1 MHARVRPTGWG
12 AWGLA
17 VEDVSVVFDRFTDQA
32 RRVVV
37 LAQEE
42 ARLLNHHHIGTEH
55 LLLGLLSLPDEGE
68 GEGVAALAL
77 TALGATLEA
86 ARAQVEE
93 AVGEGREAPGLHVP
107 FTPAAKNVLE
117 IALREALKLGHNH
130 IGPEH
135 ILLGLLRES
144 GCLAVQILVTLGA
157 DPRGVREK
165 VLQLLSGHP
174 ALSSAPPA
182 TSALLDQYGEN
193 LTQRARDGG
202 LDPVVG
208 RDREIDR
215 IVVVLSCRTKNNPVL
230 IGEPGVGKT
239 AVVEGL
245 CRRIVAGDVPETL
258 RAKQV
263 YTLDLGLLV
272 AGSRYR
278 GDFEER
284 LKKVVKECRTRG
296 DVILFIDEI
305 HTLVGAGAA
314 EGAID
319 AASILKPMLARGELQ
334 TVGATTTAEYRK
346 YFEKD
351 AALAR
356 RFQPVPI
363 DEPTSAEA
371 VEILRG
377 LRRRYEEYHHVSY
390 TDVALAAA
398 VTLADRYVADRF
410 LPDKAI
416 DLIDEAGAWAR
427 VRSHGGG
434 RVGGQVDGEQIAE
447 VLANWT
453 GIPVQRLTEEET
465 ARLLRMEEELHQ
477 RIIGQAEAVR
487 AVARAI
493 RRTRAG
499 LKDPKRPS
507 GSFIFAGP
515 SGVGKTELSK
525 ALAEFLFG
533 SEDALIQLDM
543 SEFHDRHT
551 VSRLVGAPPGYV
563 GHDEG
568 GQLTEKVRRKP
579 FSVVLFDEIEKA
591 HPDVFNTLLQILEDG
606 RLTDGQGRIVDF
618 KNTVI
623 ILTTNLGTRDISK
636 AVSLGF
642 QAAGGAP
649 DRMAAKVHDELKRHF
664 RPEFLNRVDDTVVFP
679 RLTEADVL
687 AIVDVLLAR
696 IDLRLRDR
704 DMGVEVTGAARRRLA
719 ERGFDPSLG
728 ARPLRRTI
736 QREVEDVLAERILAG
751 DLRPGQV
758 VVVDCEDAGL
768 VFHERTEASAAAPR

>member
-1 MHARVRPTGWG
+1 MF
-12 AWGLA
+12 
-17 VEDVSVVFDRFTDQA
+17 ERFTDQS

-42 ARLLNHHHIGTEH
+42 ARRLDHHFIGTEH
-55 LLLGLLSLPDEGE
+55 LLLGLISEGD
-68 GEGVAALAL
+68 GVAAQAL
-77 TALGATLEA
+77 TELGVTLDA
-86 ARAQVEE
+86 ARLEVEE
-93 AVGEGREAPGLHVP
+93 AVGRSGEVPGVHVP

-117 IALREALKLGHNH
+117 LALREALKLGHNH

-135 ILLGLLRES
+135 ILLGLVRERADV
-144 GCLAVQILVTLGA
+144 AVGVLVALGA
-157 DPRGVREK
+157 DPRRVREK
-165 VLQLLSGHP
+165 VLLLLSGHP
-174 ALSSAPPA
+174 ALAAPPPA

-215 IVVVLSCRTKNNPVL
+215 IMVVLSCRTKNNPVL
-230 IGEPGVGKT
+230 VGEPGVGKT

-263 YTLDLGLLV
+263 YTLDLGSLV

-296 DVILFIDEI
+296 DVVLFIDEI

-334 TVGATTTAEYRK
+334 TIGATTTAEYRK

-356 RFQPVPI
+356 RFQPVTI

-371 VEILRG
+371 VEILKG
-377 LRRRYEEYHHVSY
+377 LRERYEKHHHISY
-390 TDVALAAA
+390 TDGALTTA
-398 VTLADRYVADRF
+398 VSLADRYVADRF

-416 DLIDEAGAWAR
+416 DLLDEAGAWAHLR
-427 VRSHGGG
+427 PSGDGK
-434 RVGGQVDGEQIAE
+434 VGGEQIAE
-447 VLANWT
+447 VLATWT
-453 GIPVQRLTEEET
+453 GIPVQRLTSSET
-465 ARLLRMEEELHQ
+465 KRLLHMEDELHK
-477 RIIGQAEAVR
+477 RIIGQEEAVR

-499 LKDPKRPS
+499 LKDPKRPA

-568 GQLTEKVRRKP
+568 GQLTTQVRRKP

-591 HPDVFNTLLQILEDG
+591 HPDVFHTLLQVLEDG
-606 RLTDGQGRIVDF
+606 RLTDGQGRVVDF

-623 ILTTNLGTRDISK
+623 IMTTNLGTRAASNP
-636 AVSLGF
+636 VSLGF
-642 QAAGGAP
+642 QPDGSD
-649 DRMAAKVHDELKRHF
+649 DRMSEKVHDALKQHL

-687 AIVDVLLAR
+687 AIVDVMLAR

-704 DMGVEVTGAARRRLA
+704 EMGVEVTEAARRHLA
-719 ERGFDPSLG
+719 AKGFDPSLG
-728 ARPLRRTI
+728 ARPLRRAI
-736 QREVEDVLAERILAG
+736 QREVEDVLAERILH
-751 DLRPGQV
+751 DQLRPGQV
-758 VVVDCEDAGL
+758 VVVDCEGSSL
-768 VFHERTEASAAAPR
+768 VFRELVSLRPVG

>member
-1 MHARVRPTGWG
+1 M
-12 AWGLA
+12 
-17 VEDVSVVFDRFTDQA
+17 FDRFTDQA

-37 LAQEE
+37 LAQQET
-42 ARLLNHHHIGTEH
+42 RLLHHHDIGTEH
-55 LLLGLLSLPDEGE
+55 LLLGLVGE
-68 GEGVAALAL
+68 GESVAAQAL
-77 TALGATLEA
+77 SDLDVTLEMT
-86 ARAQVEE
+86 RAKVAETL
-93 AVGEGREAPGLHVP
+93 GEGREAPGLHVP
-107 FTPAAKNVLE
+107 FTPDAKNVLE
-117 IALREALKLGHNH
+117 LALREALKLGHNH

-135 ILLGLLRES
+135 ILLALVRES
-144 GCLAVQILVTLGA
+144 TSVAAQILVTLGA
-157 DPRGVREK
+157 DPRRVRER
-165 VLQLLSGHP
+165 VHQLLSGHP
-174 ALSSAPPA
+174 ALAGPPTT
-182 TSALLDQYGEN
+182 TSGLLDQYGEN
-193 LTQRARDGG
+193 LTERARDDG

-208 RDREIDR
+208 RDGEIDR
-215 IVVVLSCRTKNNPVL
+215 IIVVLSCRTKNNPVL
-230 IGEPGVGKT
+230 VGEPGVGKT

-245 CRRIVAGDVPETL
+245 CRRIVAGEVPRTL
-258 RAKQV
+258 RDKHV
-263 YTLDLGLLV
+263 YSLDLSSLV

-284 LKKVVKECRTRG
+284 LRKVVKECRTRG

-334 TVGATTTAEYRK
+334 TIGATTTAEYRR

-363 DEPTSAEA
+363 EEPTSAEA
-371 VEILRG
+371 VEILKG
-377 LRRRYEEYHHVSY
+377 LRSRYEKHHHVLY
-390 TDVALAAA
+390 TDVALATA
-398 VTLADRYVADRF
+398 VRLADRYVTDRF

-416 DLIDEAGAWAR
+416 DLLDEAGAWAH
-427 VRSHGGG
+427 VRPRGD
-434 RVGGQVDGEQIAE
+434 GQIGGEQVAE
-447 VLANWT
+447 VLANRT
-453 GIPVQRLTEEET
+453 GIPVQRLTEEQT
-465 ARLLRMEEELHQ
+465 SRLLRMEDELHQ
-477 RIIGQAEAVR
+477 RIIGQEEAVR

-568 GQLTEKVRRKP
+568 GQLTERVRRRP
-579 FSVVLFDEIEKA
+579 FSVVLFDEVEKA
-591 HPDVFNTLLQILEDG
+591 HPDVFHTLLQILEDG
-606 RLTDGQGRIVDF
+606 RLTDGQGRTVDF

-623 ILTTNLGTRDISK
+623 ILTTNLGTRDASK
-636 AVSLGF
+636 PLSLGF
-642 QAAGGAP
+642 QPADGAQ
-649 DRMAAKVHDELKRHF
+649 DRMAAKVQDALKQHF
-664 RPEFLNRVDDTVVFP
+664 RPEFLNRIDDTVVFP

-696 IDLRLRDR
+696 VDLRLRDR
-704 DMGVEVTGAARRRLA
+704 DMGIEVTAAARRHLA
-719 ERGFDPSLG
+719 AKGFDPALG
-728 ARPLRRTI
+728 ARPLRRAI
-736 QREVEDVLAERILAG
+736 QREVEDILAERILLDG
-751 DLRPGQV
+751 LRPGQV
-758 VVVDCEDAGL
+758 AVVDCEDEAL
-768 VFHERTEASAAAPR
+768 VFHVRAEVFG

>member
-1 MHARVRPTGWG
+1 
-12 AWGLA
+12 
-17 VEDVSVVFDRFTDQA
+17 VSVVFERFTDQA

-42 ARLLNHHHIGTEH
+42 GRLLNHHYIGSEH
-55 LLLGLLSLPDEGE
+55 LLLGLISE
-68 GEGVAALAL
+68 GEGVAAQALA
-77 TALGATLEA
+77 ALGVTLEA
-86 ARAQVEE
+86 TRAHVEE
-93 AVGEGREAPGLHVP
+93 AIGEGREAPGVHVP

-117 IALREALKLGHNH
+117 LALREALKLGHNH

-135 ILLGLLRES
+135 ILLGLVRES
-144 GCLAVQILVTLGA
+144 TTVAVQILVTLGA
-157 DPRGVREK
+157 DPRRVREK
-165 VLQLLSGHP
+165 VLLLLSGHP
-174 ALSSAPPA
+174 ALAAAPPA

-215 IVVVLSCRTKNNPVL
+215 IMVVLSCRTKNNPILV
-230 IGEPGVGKT
+230 GEPGVGKT

-258 RAKQV
+258 RAKHV

-334 TVGATTTAEYRK
+334 TIGATTTAEYRK

-356 RFQPVPI
+356 RFQPVAI
-363 DEPTSAEA
+363 GEPSSAEA
-371 VEILRG
+371 VEILKG
-377 LRRRYEEYHHVSY
+377 LRDRYEEHHHVSY
-390 TDVALAAA
+390 TETALTTA

-416 DLIDEAGAWAR
+416 DLIDEAGAWAHIR
-427 VRSHGGG
+427 PGGDG
-434 RVGGQVDGEQIAE
+434 KVGGEQIAE

-453 GIPVQRLTEEET
+453 GIPVQRLTSSET
-465 ARLLRMEEELHQ
+465 ARLLGMEDELHK
-477 RIIGQAEAVR
+477 RIIGQQEAVR

-499 LKDPKRPS
+499 LKDPKRPA

-515 SGVGKTELSK
+515 SGVGKSELSK

-563 GHDEG
+563 GYDEG
-568 GQLTEKVRRKP
+568 GQLTSQVRRKP
-579 FSVVLFDEIEKA
+579 FSVVLFDEVEKA

-606 RLTDGQGRIVDF
+606 RLTDAQGRVVDF

-623 ILTTNLGTRDISK
+623 IMTTNLGARAAASPV
-636 AVSLGF
+636 ALGF
-642 QAAGGAP
+642 QPAGGAE
-649 DRMAAKVHDELKRHF
+649 DRMAAKVREALKEHF
-664 RPEFLNRVDDTVVFP
+664 RPEFLNRIDDTVVFP

-696 IDLRLRDR
+696 VDLRLRDR
-704 DMGVEVTGAARRRLA
+704 EMGVEVTDAARRHLA
-719 ERGFDPSLG
+719 ARGFDPSLG

-736 QREVEDVLAERILAG
+736 QREVEDVLAERILLG
-751 DLRPGQV
+751 ELRPGQV
-758 VVVDCEDAGL
+758 VAIDCEESAL
-768 VFHERTEASAAAPR
+768 VFHERSAECLSAAEAAG

>member
-1 MHARVRPTGWG
+1 MF
-12 AWGLA
+12 
-17 VEDVSVVFDRFTDQA
+17 ERFTDQA

-42 ARLLNHHHIGTEH
+42 ARLLNHHYIGTEH
-55 LLLGLLSLPDEGE
+55 LLLGLISE
-68 GEGVAALAL
+68 GEGVAAQAL
-77 TALGATLEA
+77 TALDVTLEA
-86 ARAQVEE
+86 ARLKVEE
-93 AVGEGREAPGLHVP
+93 AIGQSGETPGLHVP

-117 IALREALKLGHNH
+117 LALREALKLGHNH

-135 ILLGLLRES
+135 ILLGLVRES
-144 GCLAVQILVTLGA
+144 GSVAAQILVALGA
-157 DPRGVREK
+157 EPRRVREK

-174 ALSSAPPA
+174 ALAAGPPA

-208 RDREIDR
+208 RDQEIDR
-215 IVVVLSCRTKNNPVL
+215 IMVVLSCRTKNNPILV
-230 IGEPGVGKT
+230 GEPGVGKT

-263 YTLDLGLLV
+263 YTLDLGSLV

-296 DVILFIDEI
+296 DVILFIDEV

-334 TVGATTTAEYRK
+334 TIGATTTAEYRK

-363 DEPTSAEA
+363 GEPTSAEA
-371 VEILRG
+371 VEILKG
-377 LRRRYEEYHHVSY
+377 LRDRYEKHHHVSY
-390 TDVALAAA
+390 TDGALATA

-416 DLIDEAGAWAR
+416 DLIDEAGAWAHMR
-427 VRSHGGG
+427 PQGD
-434 RVGGQVDGEQIAE
+434 GQIGGEQIAE

-453 GIPVQRLTEEET
+453 GIPVQRLTSSET
-465 ARLLRMEEELHQ
+465 TRLLHMEDELHK
-477 RIIGQAEAVR
+477 RIIGQEEAVR

-533 SEDALIQLDM
+533 SEEALIQLDM

-563 GHDEG
+563 GHEEG
-568 GQLTEKVRRKP
+568 GQLTSQVRQRP

-606 RLTDGQGRIVDF
+606 RLTDGQGRAVDF

-623 ILTTNLGTRDISK
+623 IMTTNLGTRAASNP
-636 AVSLGF
+636 VSLGF
-642 QAAGGAP
+642 QPVDGGQ
-649 DRMAAKVHDELKRHF
+649 DRMAAKVHDALKEHF

-704 DMGVEVTGAARRRLA
+704 EMGVEVTDAARRHLA
-719 ERGFDPSLG
+719 TKGFDPSLG

-736 QREVEDVLAERILAG
+736 QREVEDVLAERILL
-751 DLRPGQV
+751 DQLHRGQV
-758 VVVDCEDAGL
+758 MVVDCEDAEL
-768 VFHERTEASAAAPR
+768 VFQERTEAEMHAVP